1 MMCFI
6 SSNIYDSF
14 FFRSDILLVEFDFLH
29 HPDALP
35 RGFRG
40 GFLGVGRGEPSLNP
54 HWTLI
59 EPRTNDGQIIQGIK
73 KKERTLMTVFNII
86 SPLFFFTSG

>member
-14 FFRSDILLVEFDFLH
+14 FFRSDILLAEFDFLH

-40 GFLGVGRGEPSLNP
+40 GFEGVSWGLEGVNP
-54 HWTLI
+54 H
-59 EPRTNDGQIIQGIK
+59 
-73 KKERTLMTVFNII
+73 
-86 SPLFFFTSG
+86 